1 VSKHHLSAITFFM
14 LIATT
19 QTAFADPVCEQ
30 LAAEKRLGKAAKA
43 GFIRKCEADQAGDLL
58 AQCDRAASARSLQGA
73 TRNAE
78 VKQCLSDRRK
88 QS

>member
-1 VSKHHLSAITFFM
+1 VNRHRLSVVMFLM

-19 QTAFADPVCEQ
+19 QTAFAGPVCEQ

-43 GFIRKCEADQAGDLL
+43 SFMRKCEADRAGDLL
-58 AQCDRAASARSLQGA
+58 AQCDRAASGRNLQGA

-88 QS
+88 PS